1 MGAEILLVTPDERLS
16 LARVFVRA
24 SLALPNNHPVQEAID
39 AAVAALLDRQPTTK
53 EKTIGFA
60 N

>member
-1 MGAEILLVTPDERLS
+1 MTQSERLS

-39 AAVAALLDRQPTTK
+39 AAVAALLDRKPTTPAK
-53 EKTIGFA
+53 SGLA
-60 N
+60 